1 MTKLVVIGGD
11 AGGMSAA
18 ARANRGAE
26 SVEVVVF
33 ERGRYTSYSAC
44 GLPYLV
50 GGLVPEADNLVARSP
65 EAHRAN
71 GIDVRMGHEV
81 TAIDTAEHFVE
92 VHDRDSDTTFRESYD
107 HLLIA
112 TGATPIRP
120 PLTNIDAKGITGIHT
135 IPDALTIDEIIRTR
149 IPQRAV
155 VVGGGYIGLEMVE
168 ALVARGLHV
177 TLVEKLEAPMATL
190 DPDMG
195 ARVADGIRHL
205 GADVQLGVGV
215 EGFELDAQGW
225 VAAVATETG
234 ELPADLVVMGLGVR
248 ANVALAAQAGI
259 AIGPSGAI
267 ATDARM
273 STRTDGVWAAGDCVE
288 SFHRVSQKPVS
299 IALGTHANKQ
309 GRVVGMNI
317 SGTPARFPGVIGTA
331 VTKVG
336 QVEIGRTGLNQRE
349 AAEAG
354 FDAVARPIEGN
365 TRSGY
370 YPDSAKLVV
379 KVVAERTTGRML
391 GAQIVGGAEA
401 AKRIDALAVAVWN
414 EMTVEAFSQLDLG
427 YAPPYSPVWDTPL
440 IAARLT
446 GEAAQ
451 KTSSAS

>member
-18 ARANRGAE
+18 ARADRGSE
-26 SVEVVVF
+26 PVEVVVF
-33 ERGRYTSYSAC
+33 ERGRFTSYAAC

-50 GGLVPEADNLVARSP
+50 GGLVPDADDLVARSP
-65 EAHRAN
+65 EEHREH

-81 TAIDTAEHFVE
+81 AAINTTERFVE
-92 VHDRDSDTTFRESYD
+92 AHDLDGGSTIRESYD

-112 TGATPIRP
+112 TGASPIRP
-120 PLTNIDAKGITGIHT
+120 PFDNIDGKGITGIHT
-135 IPDALTIDEIIRTR
+135 IPDALAIDEIIRTR
-149 IPQRAV
+149 SPKRAV

-168 ALVARGLHV
+168 ALVARGLQV
-177 TLVEKLEAPMATL
+177 TLVEKLDAPMATL

-195 ARVADGIRHL
+195 ARVADGIRDL
-205 GADVQLGVGV
+205 GAELQLGVGV
-215 EGFELDAQGW
+215 EGFELDDQGW
-225 VAAVATETG
+225 VTAVATESG

-248 ANVALAAQAGI
+248 ANVALADEAGI

-288 SFHRVSQKPVS
+288 SLHRVSQKPVS

-309 GRVVGMNI
+309 GRVVGMNV

-336 QVEIGRTGLNQRE
+336 AVEIGRTGLNERE

-354 FDAVARPIEGN
+354 FDAVARAIEGG
-365 TRSGY
+365 TRAGY
-370 YPDSAKLVV
+370 YPDSAKLTV

-391 GAQIVGGAEA
+391 GAQIVGGAES

-427 YAPPYSPVWDTPL
+427 YAPPFSPVWDTPL

-446 GEAAQ
+446 GEQAQ
-451 KTSSAS
+451 EPSSDS